1 MPSSYTTNTGIEKPG
16 DGEQSGSWGQTVND
30 NMDIIDR
37 LTMGVGTIS
46 LTGYGTSTPYT
57 LTTSDGTTSEGQYTA
72 LVFTGSPSGG
82 TTINVSPNDAQ
93 HVYTIKNNSG
103 VTLTISQGSGS
114 TVTIANG
121 KSAIVY
127 CTGTGSAAAVVDVSA
142 TFNLTG
148 TLQASNNLS
157 DLSSASTA
165 RTNLGVAIG
174 TNVLA
179 YDANLQAFVNAFSLP
194 TVDGTNA
201 QVLTTNGSGTLS
213 FTTVSSGSGGT
224 VTSVD
229 VSGGTTGLT
238 ATGGPITGSG
248 TITLSGTLDVDN
260 GGTGQ
265 TSYTNGQLLIGNT
278 TGNTLTKSTLTAGS
292 GISITN
298 GAGSITIA
306 STGGSGTVT
315 SVALSGGT
323 TGLTVSGSPITTSGT
338 ITLAGT
344 LAVANGGTGSTTA
357 PNARTALGLAIG
369 TDVQAYDPDLAAL
382 AALSTTGMISR
393 TGSGTVAAR
402 TLTAGTGISITN
414 GDGVSGNPTITS
426 SVTSGMS
433 FIASADASSS
443 TSLDFTGF
451 APATY
456 DAYLFVLG
464 SVKPVTDSVS
474 LLLRTSTDGGS
485 TYDTTNY
492 GAAMLSIGWDT
503 SGGNPVVA
511 SYTSNSATSIA
522 LAGVSG
528 ATFDQS
534 IGNAAAE
541 YGVSGYVYVTMPD
554 KAAYN
559 SVLGYATYQSAN
571 DRLFVANTSGQRR
584 SAADVNAVRF
594 LFSSGN
600 IASGTI
606 TMYGLKNA

>member
-1 MPSSYTTNTGIEKPG
+1 
-16 DGEQSGSWGQTVND
+16 
-30 NMDIIDR
+30 MDIIDR

-127 CTGTGSAAAVVDVSA
+127 CTGTGSAADVVDVSA

-357 PNARTALGLAIG
+357 ANARTALGLAIN
-369 TDVQAYDPDLAAL
+369 TDVQAYDADLAAI
-382 AALSTTGMISR
+382 AALSTAGFVVR
-393 TGSGTVAAR
+393 TGSGTAAAR
-402 TLTAGTGISITN
+402 SLSEGNGISITN
-414 GDGVSGNPTITS
+414 GSGASANPTIAATIYQTMHVVEEIAASGS
-426 SVTSGMS
+426 SGTATSGS
-433 FIASADASSS
+433 YFTRTLNTVVTNTITGASLASNQITLPAGTYNIFAQVPSYRADGHIAK
-443 TSLDFTGF
+443 FRR
-451 APATY
+451 
-456 DAYLFVLG
+456 V
-464 SVKPVTDSVS
+464 
-474 LLLRTSTDGGS
+474 
-485 TYDTTNY
+485 
-492 GAAMLSIGWDT
+492 
-503 SGGNPVVA
+503 
-511 SYTSNSATSIA
+511 SAT
-522 LAGVSG
+522 
-528 ATFDQS
+528 
-534 IGNAAAE
+534 
-541 YGVSGYVYVTMPD
+541 
-554 KAAYN
+554 
-559 SVLGYATYQSAN
+559 
-571 DRLFVANTSGQRR
+571 
-584 SAADVNAVRF
+584 AADVVIGTVGY
-594 LFSSGN
+594 SG
-600 IASGTI
+600 SGTSNANSYSYVFGQFI
-606 TMYGLKNA
+606 VGTSGAYEIQQRVELTRASDGLGAPVSTLWESKRFTQVFIQRVT

>member
-127 CTGTGSAAAVVDVSA
+127 CTGTGSAADVVDVSA

-357 PNARTALGLAIG
+357 ANARTALGLAIN
-369 TDVQAYDPDLAAL
+369 TDVQAYDADLAAI
-382 AALSTTGMISR
+382 AALSTAGFVVR
-393 TGSGTVAAR
+393 TGSGTAAAR
-402 TLTAGTGISITN
+402 SLSEGNGIQITN
-414 GDGVSGNPTITS
+414 GSGASANPTINATIYQTMHVVEELAASAS
-426 SVTSGMS
+426 SGTATSGS
-433 FIASADASSS
+433 Y
-443 TSLDFTGF
+443 FTR
-451 APATY
+451 T
-456 DAYLFVLG
+456 LNTV
-464 SVKPVTDSVS
+464 VTN
-474 LLLRTSTDGGS
+474 TIT
-485 TYDTTNY
+485 
-492 GAAMLSIGWDT
+492 
-503 SGGNPVVA
+503 VA
-511 SYTSNSATSIA
+511 SLASNQITLPAGTYNIFAEVPSYRADGHIAKLRRVSAT
-522 LAGVSG
+522 
-528 ATFDQS
+528 
-534 IGNAAAE
+534 
-541 YGVSGYVYVTMPD
+541 
-554 KAAYN
+554 
-559 SVLGYATYQSAN
+559 
-571 DRLFVANTSGQRR
+571 
-584 SAADVNAVRF
+584 AADVVIGTTGY
-594 LFSSGN
+594 SG
-600 IASGTI
+600 SGTSNANSYSYI
-606 TMYGLKNA
+606 FGQFTVGTSGAYEVQQRVELTRASDGLGAPVSTLWESKRFTQVFIQRVT

>member
-127 CTGTGSAAAVVDVSA
+127 CTGTGSAADVVDVSA

-357 PNARTALGLAIG
+357 ANARTALGLAIN
-369 TDVQAYDPDLAAL
+369 TDVQAYDADLAAI
-382 AALSTTGMISR
+382 AALSTAGFVVR
-393 TGSGTVAAR
+393 TGSGTAAAR
-402 TLTAGTGISITN
+402 SLSEGNGISITN
-414 GDGVSGNPTITS
+414 GSGASANPTIAATIYQTMHVVEEIAASGS
-426 SVTSGMS
+426 SGTATSGS
-433 FIASADASSS
+433 YFTRTLNTVVTNTITGASLASNQITLPAGTYNIFAQVPSYRADGHIAK
-443 TSLDFTGF
+443 FRR
-451 APATY
+451 
-456 DAYLFVLG
+456 V
-464 SVKPVTDSVS
+464 
-474 LLLRTSTDGGS
+474 
-485 TYDTTNY
+485 
-492 GAAMLSIGWDT
+492 
-503 SGGNPVVA
+503 
-511 SYTSNSATSIA
+511 SAT
-522 LAGVSG
+522 
-528 ATFDQS
+528 
-534 IGNAAAE
+534 
-541 YGVSGYVYVTMPD
+541 
-554 KAAYN
+554 
-559 SVLGYATYQSAN
+559 
-571 DRLFVANTSGQRR
+571 
-584 SAADVNAVRF
+584 AADVVIGTVGY
-594 LFSSGN
+594 SG
-600 IASGTI
+600 SGTSNANSYSYVFGQFI
-606 TMYGLKNA
+606 VGTSGAYEIQQRVELTRASDGLGAPVSTLWESKRFTQVFIQRVT

>member
-127 CTGTGSAAAVVDVSA
+127 CTGTGSAADVVDVSA

-201 QVLTTNGSGTLS
+201 QVLTTDGSGTLS

-224 VTSVD
+224 VTSVA

-238 ATGGPITGSG
+238 VSGSPITGSG

-306 STGGSGTVT
+306 TTGGSGTVT
-315 SVALSGGT
+315 SVGLSGGT

-357 PNARTALGLAIG
+357 ANARTALGLAIN
-369 TDVQAYDPDLAAL
+369 TDVQAYDADLAAI
-382 AALSTTGMISR
+382 AALSTAGFVVR
-393 TGSGTVAAR
+393 TGSGTAAAR
-402 TLTAGTGISITN
+402 SLSEGNGIQITN
-414 GDGVSGNPTITS
+414 GSGASANPTINATIYQTMHVVEEIAASGS
-426 SVTSGMS
+426 SGTATSGS
-433 FIASADASSS
+433 YFTRTLNTVVTNTITGASLASNQITLPAGTYNIFAEVPSYRADGHIA
-443 TSLDFTGF
+443 
-451 APATY
+451 
-456 DAYLFVLG
+456 
-464 SVKPVTDSVS
+464 K
-474 LLLRTSTDGGS
+474 LRR
-485 TYDTTNY
+485 
-492 GAAMLSIGWDT
+492 
-503 SGGNPVVA
+503 V
-511 SYTSNSATSIA
+511 SAT
-522 LAGVSG
+522 
-528 ATFDQS
+528 
-534 IGNAAAE
+534 
-541 YGVSGYVYVTMPD
+541 
-554 KAAYN
+554 
-559 SVLGYATYQSAN
+559 
-571 DRLFVANTSGQRR
+571 
-584 SAADVNAVRF
+584 AADVVIGTTGYSGSGSSNANSYSYIFGQFTVGTTGAYEVQQRVELTRASDGLGAPVSTLWEAKRF
-594 LFSSGN
+594 TQVF
-600 IASGTI
+600 IQRVT
-606 TMYGLKNA
+606 

>member
-46 LTGYGTSTPYT
+46 LTGYGSSTPYT

-127 CTGTGSAAAVVDVSA
+127 CTGTGSAADVVDVSA

-201 QVLTTNGSGTLS
+201 QVLTTDGSGTLS

-224 VTSVD
+224 VTSVA

-238 ATGGPITGSG
+238 VSGSPITGSG

-306 STGGSGTVT
+306 TTGGSGTVT
-315 SVALSGGT
+315 SVGLSGGT

-357 PNARTALGLAIG
+357 ANARTALGLAIN
-369 TDVQAYDPDLAAL
+369 TDVQAYDADLAAI
-382 AALSTTGMISR
+382 AALSTAGFVVR
-393 TGSGTVAAR
+393 TGSGTAAAR
-402 TLTAGTGISITN
+402 SLSEGNGIQITN
-414 GDGVSGNPTITS
+414 GSGASANPTINATIYQTMHVVEEIAASGS
-426 SVTSGMS
+426 SGTATSGS
-433 FIASADASSS
+433 YFTRTLNTVVTNTITGASLASNQITLPAGTYNIFAEVPSYRADGHIA
-443 TSLDFTGF
+443 
-451 APATY
+451 
-456 DAYLFVLG
+456 
-464 SVKPVTDSVS
+464 K
-474 LLLRTSTDGGS
+474 LRR
-485 TYDTTNY
+485 
-492 GAAMLSIGWDT
+492 
-503 SGGNPVVA
+503 V
-511 SYTSNSATSIA
+511 SAT
-522 LAGVSG
+522 
-528 ATFDQS
+528 
-534 IGNAAAE
+534 
-541 YGVSGYVYVTMPD
+541 
-554 KAAYN
+554 
-559 SVLGYATYQSAN
+559 
-571 DRLFVANTSGQRR
+571 
-584 SAADVNAVRF
+584 AADVVIGTTGYSGSGSSNANSYSYIFGQFTVGTTGAYEVQQRVELTRASDGLGAPVSTLWEAKRF
-594 LFSSGN
+594 TQVF
-600 IASGTI
+600 IQRVT
-606 TMYGLKNA
+606 

>member
-127 CTGTGSAAAVVDVSA
+127 CTGTGSAADVVDISA

-201 QVLTTNGSGTLS
+201 QVLTTDGSGTLS

-224 VTSVD
+224 VTSVA

-238 ATGGPITGSG
+238 VSGSPITGSG

-306 STGGSGTVT
+306 TTGGSGTVT
-315 SVALSGGT
+315 SVGLSGGT

-357 PNARTALGLAIG
+357 ANARTALGLAIN
-369 TDVQAYDPDLAAL
+369 TDVQAYDADLAAI
-382 AALSTTGMISR
+382 AALSTAGFVVR
-393 TGSGTVAAR
+393 TGSGTAAAR
-402 TLTAGTGISITN
+402 SLSEGNGIQITN
-414 GDGVSGNPTITS
+414 GSGASANPTINATIYQTMHVVEEIAASGS
-426 SVTSGMS
+426 SGTATSGS
-433 FIASADASSS
+433 YFTRTLNTVVTNTITGASLASNQITLPAGTYNIFAEVPSYRADGHIA
-443 TSLDFTGF
+443 
-451 APATY
+451 
-456 DAYLFVLG
+456 
-464 SVKPVTDSVS
+464 K
-474 LLLRTSTDGGS
+474 LRR
-485 TYDTTNY
+485 
-492 GAAMLSIGWDT
+492 
-503 SGGNPVVA
+503 V
-511 SYTSNSATSIA
+511 SAT
-522 LAGVSG
+522 
-528 ATFDQS
+528 
-534 IGNAAAE
+534 
-541 YGVSGYVYVTMPD
+541 
-554 KAAYN
+554 
-559 SVLGYATYQSAN
+559 
-571 DRLFVANTSGQRR
+571 
-584 SAADVNAVRF
+584 AADVVIGTTGYSGSGSSNANSYSYIFGQFTVGTTGAYEVQQRVELTRASDGLGAPVSTLWEAKRF
-594 LFSSGN
+594 TQVF
-600 IASGTI
+600 IQRVT
-606 TMYGLKNA
+606 

>member
-127 CTGTGSAAAVVDVSA
+127 CTGTGSAADVVDVSA

-357 PNARTALGLAIG
+357 ANARTALGLAIN
-369 TDVQAYDPDLAAL
+369 TDVQAYDADLAAI
-382 AALSTTGMISR
+382 AALSTAGFVVR
-393 TGSGTVAAR
+393 TGSGTAAAR
-402 TLTAGTGISITN
+402 SLSEGNGIQITN
-414 GDGVSGNPTITS
+414 GSGASANPTINATIYQTMHVVEEIAASAS
-426 SVTSGMS
+426 SGTATSGS
-433 FIASADASSS
+433 YFTRTLNTVVTNTITGASLASNQITLPAGTYNIFAEVPSYRADGHIA
-443 TSLDFTGF
+443 
-451 APATY
+451 
-456 DAYLFVLG
+456 
-464 SVKPVTDSVS
+464 K
-474 LLLRTSTDGGS
+474 LRR
-485 TYDTTNY
+485 
-492 GAAMLSIGWDT
+492 
-503 SGGNPVVA
+503 V
-511 SYTSNSATSIA
+511 SAT
-522 LAGVSG
+522 
-528 ATFDQS
+528 
-534 IGNAAAE
+534 
-541 YGVSGYVYVTMPD
+541 
-554 KAAYN
+554 
-559 SVLGYATYQSAN
+559 
-571 DRLFVANTSGQRR
+571 
-584 SAADVNAVRF
+584 AADVVIGTTGY
-594 LFSSGN
+594 SG
-600 IASGTI
+600 SGTSNANSYSYI
-606 TMYGLKNA
+606 FGQFTVGTSGAYEVQQRVELTRASDGLGAPVSTLWESKRFTQVFIQRVT

>member
-46 LTGYGTSTPYT
+46 LTGYGTATPYT

-127 CTGTGSAAAVVDVSA
+127 CTGTGSAADVVDISA

-201 QVLTTNGSGTLS
+201 QVLTTDGSGTLS

-224 VTSVD
+224 VTSVA

-238 ATGGPITGSG
+238 VSGSPITGSG

-306 STGGSGTVT
+306 TTGGSGTVT
-315 SVALSGGT
+315 SVGLSGGT

-357 PNARTALGLAIG
+357 ANARTALGLAIN
-369 TDVQAYDPDLAAL
+369 TDVQAYDADLAAI
-382 AALSTTGMISR
+382 AALSTAGFVVR
-393 TGSGTVAAR
+393 TGSGTAAAR
-402 TLTAGTGISITN
+402 SLSEGNGIQITN
-414 GDGVSGNPTITS
+414 GSGASANPTINATIYQTMHVVEEIAASGS
-426 SVTSGMS
+426 SGTATSGS
-433 FIASADASSS
+433 YFTRTLNTVVTNTITGASLASNQITLPAGTYNIFAEVPSYRADGHIA
-443 TSLDFTGF
+443 
-451 APATY
+451 
-456 DAYLFVLG
+456 
-464 SVKPVTDSVS
+464 K
-474 LLLRTSTDGGS
+474 LRR
-485 TYDTTNY
+485 
-492 GAAMLSIGWDT
+492 
-503 SGGNPVVA
+503 V
-511 SYTSNSATSIA
+511 SAT
-522 LAGVSG
+522 
-528 ATFDQS
+528 
-534 IGNAAAE
+534 
-541 YGVSGYVYVTMPD
+541 
-554 KAAYN
+554 
-559 SVLGYATYQSAN
+559 
-571 DRLFVANTSGQRR
+571 
-584 SAADVNAVRF
+584 AADVVIGTTGYSGSGSSNANSYSYIFGQFTVGTTGAYEVQQRVELTRASDGLGAPVSTLWEAKRF
-594 LFSSGN
+594 TQVF
-600 IASGTI
+600 IQRVT
-606 TMYGLKNA
+606 

>member
-72 LVFTGSPSGG
+72 LVFTGSPTGG

-127 CTGTGSAAAVVDVSA
+127 CTGTGSAAGVVDISA

-179 YDANLQAFVNAFSLP
+179 YDANLQSFVNAFSLP
-194 TVDGTNA
+194 TVDGTNN

-238 ATGGPITGSG
+238 TSGGPITGSG
-248 TITLSGTLDVDN
+248 TITIAGTLDVDN

-357 PNARTALGLAIG
+357 ANARTALGLAIN
-369 TDVQAYDPDLAAL
+369 TDVQAYDADLAAI
-382 AALSTTGMISR
+382 AALSTAGFVVR
-393 TGSGTVAAR
+393 TGSGTAAAR
-402 TLTAGTGISITN
+402 SLSEGNGIQITN
-414 GDGVSGNPTITS
+414 GSGASANPTINATIYQTMHVVEELAASAS
-426 SVTSGMS
+426 SGTATSGS
-433 FIASADASSS
+433 YFTRTLNTVVTNTITGASLASNQITLPAGTYNIFAQVPSYRVDGHIAK
-443 TSLDFTGF
+443 FRR
-451 APATY
+451 
-456 DAYLFVLG
+456 V
-464 SVKPVTDSVS
+464 
-474 LLLRTSTDGGS
+474 
-485 TYDTTNY
+485 
-492 GAAMLSIGWDT
+492 
-503 SGGNPVVA
+503 
-511 SYTSNSATSIA
+511 SAT
-522 LAGVSG
+522 
-528 ATFDQS
+528 
-534 IGNAAAE
+534 
-541 YGVSGYVYVTMPD
+541 
-554 KAAYN
+554 
-559 SVLGYATYQSAN
+559 
-571 DRLFVANTSGQRR
+571 
-584 SAADVNAVRF
+584 AADVVIGTVGY
-594 LFSSGN
+594 SG
-600 IASGTI
+600 SGTTNANSYSYVFGQFIVGTSGAYEIQQRVEI
-606 TMYGLKNA
+606 TRASDGLGAPVATLWEPKRFTQVFIQRVT

>member
-127 CTGTGSAAAVVDVSA
+127 CTGTGSAADVVDVSA

-194 TVDGTNA
+194 TVDGTNG

-213 FTTVSSGSGGT
+213 FTTVSGGGGGT

-238 ATGGPITGSG
+238 TSGGPITSSG
-248 TITLSGTLDVDN
+248 TIT
-260 GGTGQ
+260 
-265 TSYTNGQLLIGNT
+265 I
-278 TGNTLTKSTLTAGS
+278 
-292 GISITN
+292 
-298 GAGSITIA
+298 
-306 STGGSGTVT
+306 
-315 SVALSGGT
+315 
-323 TGLTVSGSPITTSGT
+323 
-338 ITLAGT
+338 AGT
-344 LAVANGGTGSTTA
+344 LNLANGGTGATTQSA
-357 PNARTALGLAIG
+357 ARTALGLAIG
-369 TDVQAYDPDLAAL
+369 TNVQAYDADLAAL

-393 TGSGTVAAR
+393 TGAGTAAVR
-402 TLTAGTGISITN
+402 TITAGTGISITN

-426 SVTSGMS
+426 TVTGTVTSITAGTGLSGGTITTTGTISLASGSQMTTANVLS
-433 FIASADASSS
+433 ATASASA
-443 TSLDFTGF
+443 G
-451 APATY
+451 AVGTY
-456 DAYLFVLG
+456 AWLG
-464 SVKPVTDSVS
+464 R
-474 LLLRTSTDGGS
+474 L
-485 TYDTTNY
+485 
-492 GAAMLSIGWDT
+492 
-503 SGGNPVVA
+503 
-511 SYTSNSATSIA
+511 SNSAAIVEGDTIAGSSLKFNGVTST
-522 LAGVSG
+522 GDYG
-528 ATFDQS
+528 T
-534 IGNAAAE
+534 AAWRN
-541 YGVSGYVYVTMPD
+541 GS
-554 KAAYN
+554 
-559 SVLGYATYQSAN
+559 
-571 DRLFVANTSGQRR
+571 NTP
-584 SAADVNAVRF
+584 
-594 LFSSGN
+594 
-600 IASGTI
+600 SGTWRAMGGTVLDSTNTAKATLFLRI
-606 TMYGLKNA
+606 S

>member
-46 LTGYGTSTPYT
+46 LTGYGTATPYT

-127 CTGTGSAAAVVDVSA
+127 CTGTGSAADVVDISA

-201 QVLTTNGSGTLS
+201 QVLTTDGSGTLS

-224 VTSVD
+224 VTSVA

-238 ATGGPITGSG
+238 VSGSPITSSG

-357 PNARTALGLAIG
+357 ANARTALGLAIN
-369 TDVQAYDPDLAAL
+369 TDVQAYDADLAAI
-382 AALSTTGMISR
+382 AALSTAGFVVR
-393 TGSGTVAAR
+393 TGSGTAAAR
-402 TLTAGTGISITN
+402 SLSEGNGIQITN
-414 GDGVSGNPTITS
+414 GSGASANPTINATIYQTMHVVEEIAASGS
-426 SVTSGMS
+426 SGTATSGS
-433 FIASADASSS
+433 YFTRTLNTVVTNTITGASLASNQITLPAGTYNIFAEVPSYRADGHIAKLRRVSATAADAVIG
-443 TSLDFTGF
+443 TTG
-451 APATY
+451 Y
-456 DAYLFVLG
+456 SG
-464 SVKPVTDSVS
+464 S
-474 LLLRTSTDGGS
+474 G
-485 TYDTTNY
+485 
-492 GAAMLSIGWDT
+492 
-503 SGGNPVVA
+503 
-511 SYTSNSATSIA
+511 TSNANSYSYIFGQFTVGTTGAYEVQQRVELTRASDGLGA
-522 LAGVSG
+522 PVSTLWE
-528 ATFDQS
+528 AKRFTQVFIQR
-534 IGNAAAE
+534 
-541 YGVSGYVYVTMPD
+541 VT
-554 KAAYN
+554 
-559 SVLGYATYQSAN
+559 
-571 DRLFVANTSGQRR
+571 
-584 SAADVNAVRF
+584 
-594 LFSSGN
+594 
-600 IASGTI
+600 
-606 TMYGLKNA
+606 

>member
-46 LTGYGTSTPYT
+46 LTGYGTATPYT

-127 CTGTGSAAAVVDVSA
+127 CTGTGAAADVVDISA

-357 PNARTALGLAIG
+357 ANARTALGLAIN
-369 TDVQAYDPDLAAL
+369 TDVQAYDADLAAI
-382 AALSTTGMISR
+382 AALSTAGFVVR
-393 TGSGTVAAR
+393 TGSGTAAAR
-402 TLTAGTGISITN
+402 SLSEGNGISITN
-414 GDGVSGNPTITS
+414 GSGASANPTIAATIYQTMHVVEEIAASGS
-426 SVTSGMS
+426 SGTATSGS
-433 FIASADASSS
+433 YFTRTLNTVVTNTITGASLASNQITLPAGTYNIFAQVPSYRADGHIAK
-443 TSLDFTGF
+443 FRR
-451 APATY
+451 
-456 DAYLFVLG
+456 V
-464 SVKPVTDSVS
+464 
-474 LLLRTSTDGGS
+474 
-485 TYDTTNY
+485 
-492 GAAMLSIGWDT
+492 
-503 SGGNPVVA
+503 
-511 SYTSNSATSIA
+511 SAT
-522 LAGVSG
+522 
-528 ATFDQS
+528 
-534 IGNAAAE
+534 
-541 YGVSGYVYVTMPD
+541 
-554 KAAYN
+554 
-559 SVLGYATYQSAN
+559 
-571 DRLFVANTSGQRR
+571 
-584 SAADVNAVRF
+584 AADVVIGTVGY
-594 LFSSGN
+594 SG
-600 IASGTI
+600 SGTSNANSYSYVFGQFI
-606 TMYGLKNA
+606 VGTSGAYEIQQRVELTRASDGLGAPVSTLWEAKRFTQVFIQRVT